1 MNIFYKIFYL
11 IPPLVILW
19 INNFY
24 ERISLAQLVILF
36 FIILLQLVIHLKLAV
51 SSKKNHY
58 INTTRAM
65 VTISIVALII
75 RYEYLSVL
83 VLNLIIITTILLAL
97 LTIFTLKEE

>member
-58 INTTRAM
+58 INTARAM

-75 RYEYLSVL
+75 RDEYLSVL